1 MVDDKLNLLKNTR
14 FYLVLPI
21 ILGKKR
27 YISPGSFSTSYWPS
41 TNPSQTYVFPPLQKL
56 GQRNKS
62 MGKSRLLALKSLE
75 PRIGGSPGPHNGEK

>member
-1 MVDDKLNLLKNTR
+1 MVDDKLNLLKNTK
-14 FYLVLPI
+14 FCLVLPI
-21 ILGKKR
+21 ILGKNDVH
-27 YISPGSFSTSYWPS
+27 PGSFSTSYWPS